1 MAHESN
7 GRLVQRRPL
16 LPCCLLLLLG
26 EAPGHGYELADRLK
40 QWGFELS
47 GPGPVYRELRML
59 EESGLVRSTWSP
71 PRSGPVPRVYELT
84 STGRKALEQADDDLT
99 DLERLFH
106 EFHQR
111 HALVRAARPE
121 SRRRRDR

>member
-1 MAHESN
+1 MAHENN

-16 LPCCLLLLLG
+16 LSSCLLLLLG
-26 EAPGHGYELADRLK
+26 EAPGHGYELAERLK

-47 GPGPVYRELRML
+47 GPGPVYRELRVL
-59 EESGLVRSTWSP
+59 EERGLVRSTWSP

-84 STGRKALEQADDDLT
+84 AAGRKALDKAADDLI
-99 DLERLFH
+99 DLEHLLQ

-111 HALVRAARPE
+111 HAALRAARGDA
-121 SRRRRDR
+121 RRRRS